1 MMIGKNL
8 KQFVAFDLGRE
19 PIEEVRSQITEFQK
33 EIAAESGSYNLT
45 PNVEEKKEEGVQLT
59 EKPFNYYAI
68 YGT

>member
-1 MMIGKNL
+1 MIIGKNL

-45 PNVEEKKEEGVQLT
+45 PNVEENKEEGVQLT